1 MDEVATRSSDSPA
14 AGISLWGEAI
24 ELGLEFLKIDRPET
38 EGFSTGPFGLA
49 FWEGVVKRRIW
60 RSSSKRMKVRFKA
73 Y

>member
-38 EGFSTGPFGLA
+38 EGFSTGLSFWL
-49 FWEGVVKRRIW
+49 FWEGVVK
-60 RSSSKRMKVRFKA
+60 S
-73 Y
+73 